1 MTISLLPPHFSPTG
15 EAYICCRRSVIRK
28 REYKAGVEISGAN
41 SLQTGIT
48 EMSKKNRKTKILPLI
63 IIYAATCLFIMFMC
77 AVTGAKGNCLL
88 LALMVAVFSM
98 IPTGCILLSAVHG
111 NKKIRLKFWQ
121 KADKA

>member
-1 MTISLLPPHFSPTG
+1 ML
-15 EAYICCRRSVIRK
+15 
-28 REYKAGVEISGAN
+28 
-41 SLQTGIT
+41 
-48 EMSKKNRKTKILPLI
+48 KKNRKTKILPI
-63 IIYAATCLFIMFMC
+63 VIIYAATCLFIMLMC
-77 AVTGAKGNCLL
+77 TITGAKGNCLL

>member
-1 MTISLLPPHFSPTG
+1 MLMCTI
-15 EAYICCRRSVIRK
+15 
-28 REYKAGVEISGAN
+28 
-41 SLQTGIT
+41 
-48 EMSKKNRKTKILPLI
+48 
-63 IIYAATCLFIMFMC
+63 
-77 AVTGAKGNCLL
+77 TGAKGNCLLLALML

>member
-48 EMSKKNRKTKILPLI
+48 EMSKKNRKTKILPI
-63 IIYAATCLFIMFMC
+63 VIIYAATCLFIMLMC
-77 AVTGAKGNCLL
+77 TITGAKGNCLA
-88 LALMVAVFSM
+88 LALIVAAFAM
-98 IPTGCILLSAVHG
+98 IPTGCILLSVVHG